1 MHDEAL
7 RLYNE
12 PENHLIMES
21 AAIVS
26 AETVNSTRVQDTI
39 KLASCMGASLVGIAT
54 CTAMLRETRILTELL
69 RKAGFEVQVVG
80 CKLESN
86 MKADLNIDAPSLA
99 EDCVICNPIM
109 QALLL
114 NDAKTDL
121 NILMGI
127 CVGHDALFCKYS
139 NAPAVTLVAKDFMT
153 VHNPCSVLYAADSVY
168 KRKLE
173 KQLGKSRPAKG
184 NEALKTPPARHERLM
199 LDVKDNSPKGQKRQD
214 GKPDGRHQE
223 RGQEIHDRNLL
234 DLQDG

>member
-39 KLASCMGASLVGIAT
+39 KFASCMGASLVGIAT

-86 MKADLNIDAPSLA
+86 MKADLNIGAPSLA
-99 EDCVICNPIM
+99 ENSVICNPIM

-173 KQLGKSRPAKG
+173 KTIGEIASGKG
-184 NEALKTPPARHERLM
+184 E
-199 LDVKDNSPKGQKRQD
+199 
-214 GKPDGRHQE
+214 
-223 RGQEIHDRNLL
+223 
-234 DLQDG
+234 

>member
-1 MHDEAL
+1 MSGIACESCRVAACEHLDKTAPDFCVQASITKEMHDEAL

-39 KLASCMGASLVGIAT
+39 KFASCMGASLVGIAT
-54 CTAMLRETRILTELL
+54 CTAMLRETRILADLL
-69 RKAGFEVQVVG
+69 RKAGFEVQAVG

-86 MKADLNIDAPSLA
+86 MKADLNIGAPSLA

-139 NAPAVTLVAKDFMT
+139 NAPAVTLVAKDFVT
-153 VHNPCSVLYAADSVY
+153 VHNPCSVLYSADSVY
-168 KRKLE
+168 RGKLE
-173 KQLGKSRPAKG
+173 KTIGKIASAKG
-184 NEALKTPPARHERLM
+184 E
-199 LDVKDNSPKGQKRQD
+199 
-214 GKPDGRHQE
+214 
-223 RGQEIHDRNLL
+223 
-234 DLQDG
+234 